1 MYILVLILVALLLTN
16 ILFLLLFLPVKD
28 YWVMSLYNKRFPQ
41 SRKWFDR
48 FGRKNKEKIREFLQI
63 FASCYYYPEKKIC
76 KLSPDDKVIKFFSR
90 DHILQDFDCFEN
102 EMFYDFIEESYGLEM
117 EEALKYK
124 TLGDLFEKVLINNI

>member
-1 MYILVLILVALLLTN
+1 MYILVLILVALLFTH
-16 ILFLLLFLPVKD
+16 ILFSPVKLKD
-28 YWVMSLYNKRFPQ
+28 YWVMSLYKKRFSQ

-48 FGRKNKEKIREFLQI
+48 FGRKNKKKIREFLQI
-63 FASCYYYPEKKIC
+63 FAACYYYPEEDIC
-76 KLSPDDKVIKFFSR
+76 KLSPDDEVIKFFNR

-102 EMFYDFIEESYGLEM
+102 EMFYDFIKENYGLEM